1 MLAKA
6 NDLWRAHKKVEC
18 IFPWVAWAT
27 VVSASITIA
36 EAIMKKYLPLAP
48 LILITLLLGIA
59 TLTLWVAKNDF
70 ERRAEDAE
78 FYGIYLQ
85 AWENNIPQACDSPE
99 VRKRKRAAQEML
111 PLVARVRRMNRLF

>member
-70 ERRAEDAE
+70 ERRGGGGGV
-78 FYGIYLQ
+78 FWLYFLG
-85 AWENNIPQACDSPE
+85 WGKKNSPTRAPPPGRE
-99 VRKRKRAAQEML
+99 RKK
-111 PLVARVRRMNRLF
+111 